1 MFEAG
6 QEDTA
11 MNLDTIV
18 HELVGIVMAQN
29 NSGIVE
35 IDDVLI
41 ALENMFPELSEA
53 DITICVMRDVERRDA
68 AVAWLGHA

>member
-1 MFEAG
+1 
-6 QEDTA
+6 
-11 MNLDTIV
+11 MNLDNIV
-18 HELVGIVMAQN
+18 HELIGAAMAQN
-29 NSGIVE
+29 NSGIID

-53 DITICVMRDVERRDA
+53 DITICVMRDVEQRDA